1 MLDQL
6 VEEALANNL
15 DLKASLAR
23 IEAAR
28 ASVLL
33 APSYLAPD
41 INLNVNAGRSRISA
55 VTSPPLPPGT
65 QVLSNNFSVGLGVSY
80 ELDVWGKYRSG
91 ALAASN
97 ELAASKYF
105 RETVRITVASD
116 TANAIFGCA
125 RLTQERWWNDTLKS
139 RTEAVQLQR
148 DRYDAGLIGDTI
160 SSGRRPNG
168 PHVADIARAIWR

>member
-1 MLDQL
+1 MSRFNFRIARPALALAGALIVAGCAVTQPIPPKYDLPPGSATAAQNEALRQYWTLFNDPVLDQL

-33 APSYLAPD
+33 AQSYLAPD

-65 QVLSNNFSVGLGVSY
+65 QVTSNNFSVGLGVSY

-116 TANAIFGCA
+116 TANA
-125 RLTQERWWNDTLKS
+125 
-139 RTEAVQLQR
+139 
-148 DRYDAGLIGDTI
+148 
-160 SSGRRPNG
+160 
-168 PHVADIARAIWR
+168 